1 MSLDIAE
8 FMLIYEPAFRTY
20 LEEQGV
26 SNLLDDMRTN
36 KDLLLK
42 YRKEYDMKLDIK
54 KDFDI
59 PTNEHNKI
67 TMLKEMYYKHK
78 NDSTP

>member
-8 FMLIYEPAFRTY
+8 FMLIYEPDFQDY
-20 LEEQGV
+20 LKEQGV
-26 SNLLDDMRTN
+26 SNLLDNLRDN
-36 KDLLLK
+36 KELLLK

-59 PTNEHNKI
+59 PTNEHKKM
-67 TMLKEMYYKHK
+67 TMLKEMYYNHTRKK
-78 NDSTP
+78 IE

>member
-8 FMLIYEPAFRTY
+8 FMLIYDPDFQDY
-20 LEEQGV
+20 LKEQGV
-26 SNLLDDMRTN
+26 SNLLDNAGAN
-36 KDLLLK
+36 KNLLLK

-59 PTNEHNKI
+59 PTNEERKM
-67 TMLKEMYYKHK
+67 TMIKEMYYRAK
-78 NDSTP
+78 NGSTK

>member
-1 MSLDIAE
+1 MSLNLPE
-8 FMLIYEPAFRTY
+8 FMLIYDPAFKTY
-20 LEEQGV
+20 LVEQGV
-26 SNLLDDMRTN
+26 SNLLYDTRTN

-59 PTNEHNKI
+59 PINEHEKI
-67 TMLKEMYYKHK
+67 TWIKEQYYIHK
-78 NDSTP
+78 NDSTT

>member
-8 FMLIYEPAFRTY
+8 FMLIYDPDFQDY
-20 LEEQGV
+20 LKEQGV
-26 SNLLDDMRTN
+26 SNLLDNAGAN
-36 KDLLLK
+36 KNLLLK

-59 PTNEHNKI
+59 PINEERKM
-67 TMLKEMYYKHK
+67 TMIKEMYYRAK
-78 NDSTP
+78 NSSTK

>member
-20 LEEQGV
+20 LEEQNV

-59 PTNEHNKI
+59 PTNEQEK
-67 TMLKEMYYKHK
+67 MKLLKELYYKHK
-78 NDSTP
+78 NDSST